1 MKLSQI
7 SYFLRVCDTLNFT
20 RAAEQCCVS
29 QPSLSAAIHK
39 LEDELGGLLF
49 VRGGKHVVLTPLGE
63 SMRVHLSRIEEAEKA
78 ATAAASF
85 IVQQKPETLNI
96 GVMCSLNPDT
106 LLPIYKALDSKF
118 RNTELLIHD
127 VWESRATELLLA
139 GGLDCLVMAHSVRL
153 DSQFEVRKIATESIV
168 VAMPGDHRFAGQE
181 DVQLK
186 ELEGEHYIDR
196 LRCEFREKYFESLN
210 KNNIR
215 VQVVMRAERE
225 DFVVAAV
232 NNGLGI
238 TMMPKKSAAVAGL
251 TATR

>member
-1 MKLSQI
+1 
-7 SYFLRVCDTLNFT
+7 
-20 RAAEQCCVS
+20 
-29 QPSLSAAIHK
+29 
-39 LEDELGGLLF
+39 
-49 VRGGKHVVLTPLGE
+49 
-63 SMRVHLSRIEEAEKA
+63 
-78 ATAAASF
+78 
-85 IVQQKPETLNI
+85 
-96 GVMCSLNPDT
+96 
-106 LLPIYKALDSKF
+106 
-118 RNTELLIHD
+118 
-127 VWESRATELLLA
+127 
-139 GGLDCLVMAHSVRL
+139 MAHSVRL

-238 TMMPKKSAAVAGL
+238 TMMPILHWWK
-251 TATR
+251 T